1 MPTGDEAGKSRR
13 DSFFEVPYKEGQ
25 ILGGK
30 YRVIRLLGKGGM
42 GYVLEAE
49 HLHLGRHVA
58 IKLLL
63 PEHAK
68 REEWVTRFMREA
80 RAASNLPSD
89 HVVHILDVAMLD
101 DSRPYIVM
109 EYLEGVDL
117 GGLLDQ
123 EGPISPGEAV
133 GFVLQACVALE
144 EAHDRGIVH
153 RDLKPANL
161 FLTHRKDGTPIVK
174 VFDFGISKI
183 TNALWS
189 SPEAANITSTQ
200 ATMGSPSYMSP
211 EQLRSARNVDQRS
224 DIWSLGVILHELIAG
239 VPPFSGESL
248 SGVCAA
254 VVADAPARLR
264 EVAPNAPAGL
274 ERVIL
279 QCLEKSPDKRP
290 ASVPELVA
298 LLRPFASEPT
308 SRVSMEVSK
317 EVDDQNPSTAKT
329 LNAAPIAPK
338 AAEEDLS
345 LEGLLTGDPEEAL
358 PPEYRPEP
366 RPEDPAAEVMGHSPT
381 QPMPPPR
388 PQPPWSQRSSSR
400 QYEDRYDDDA
410 GERSGA
416 AVWIGVALGAV
427 VVLGGLGFAGYRLF
441 ADRPAAPSSVPTA
454 SLDPTSTDS
463 PLVSASSRT
472 DNNSITLVLQVT
484 PETAVVAIDGEVVT
498 TRTLRYPKSDQPR
511 KLVVSAPGYVTT
523 ENEFTTSVGGTLV
536 VALKPEGKK

>member
-1 MPTGDEAGKSRR
+1 MPTGEDAGKSRR

-68 REEWVTRFMREA
+68 RKEWVTRFMREA
-80 RAASNLPSD
+80 RAASTIPSD
-89 HVVHILDVAMLD
+89 NVVHILDVAMLE
-101 DSRPYIVM
+101 DSTPYIVM

-117 GGLLDQ
+117 GRLLEQ

-200 ATMGSPSYMSP
+200 ATMGSPYYMSP

-224 DIWSLGVILHELIAG
+224 DIWSLGVILHELITGAT
-239 VPPFSGESL
+239 PFGGESL

-254 VVADAPARLR
+254 VVADSPVKLR
-264 EVAPNAPAGL
+264 ETAPHAPAGL
-274 ERVIL
+274 ERVVL

-290 ASVPELVA
+290 ASVPELVE
-298 LLRPFASEPT
+298 LLRPFAHEPT
-308 SRVSMEVSK
+308 SRLLLEVS
-317 EVDDQNPSTAKT
+317 EDVEDQNPSTART

-338 AAEEDLS
+338 AEQEDLS
-345 LEGLLTGDPEEAL
+345 LRNLLTEDPEEAL

-400 QYEDRYDDDA
+400 QFDDHDDDA
-410 GERSGA
+410 AERSGA
-416 AVWIGVALGAV
+416 AVWIGVAIGAV
-427 VVLGGLGFAGYRLF
+427 VVLGGLGYAGYRLS
-441 ADRPAAPSSVPTA
+441 ADRAAVPSSVPTA
-454 SLDPTSTDS
+454 SLGPTNTGS
-463 PLVSASSRT
+463 PLVSASNRA
-472 DNNSITLVLQVT
+472 DDNSITLVLQVT
-484 PETAVVAIDGEVVT
+484 PETAVVAIDGEVVKS
-498 TRTLRYPKSDQPR
+498 RKLRYPKSDEPR

-523 ENEFTTSVGGTLV
+523 ENEFTPSVGGTLV
-536 VALKPEGKK
+536 VALKPEGEK